1 VGEIM
6 TLGKRI
12 VQLRKERKMTQEEL
26 ANILKITRKAVS
38 KWEVGRGRPNLG
50 ALQKLADFFGCSVDY
65 LLGRTDVRETPGQ
78 KVKTAVEDNPELLES
93 HLMK

>member
-1 VGEIM
+1 MI
-6 TLGKRI
+6 LGKRI
-12 VQLRKERKMTQEEL
+12 LQLRKERNMTQEEL

-38 KWEVGRGRPNLG
+38 KWEVGQRQPNLG

-93 HLMK
+93 HLMKQK